1 MSIHILI
8 FLIFTCEINASCT
21 DPRHDQQQF
30 CGAQNAFTAVVDGV
44 WGPAGDP
51 FDRTYRVTVKNIY
64 RGSDIVPNTTI
75 TLYGRS
81 HSCGPTILDIKKEYA
96 IYATKYGPRLEV
108 VTHEEVPPASIAR
121 LKMYDCSCQI
131 EIHKPN
137 MSNTLRY
144 EDSLDKC
151 IITTH
156 GRDCQF
162 RNGYCKKTN
171 NLCSWE
177 LFPRAYHRTNCVQ
190 NV

>member
-1 MSIHILI
+1 MLPPPPRKHKRLYSELSVYCDC
-8 FLIFTCEINASCT
+8 LWFTRKLLFSFYLL
-21 DPRHDQQQF
+21 Q
-30 CGAQNAFTAVVDGV
+30 
-44 WGPAGDP
+44 
-51 FDRTYRVTVKNIY
+51 
-64 RGSDIVPNTTI
+64 
-75 TLYGRS
+75 
-81 HSCGPTILDIKKEYA
+81 
-96 IYATKYGPRLEV
+96 
-108 VTHEEVPPASIAR
+108 
-121 LKMYDCSCQI
+121 QI

-190 NV
+190 NVWKCVIYCLHVILKHFINDNGNISYTHLTMPSCFIIISIS